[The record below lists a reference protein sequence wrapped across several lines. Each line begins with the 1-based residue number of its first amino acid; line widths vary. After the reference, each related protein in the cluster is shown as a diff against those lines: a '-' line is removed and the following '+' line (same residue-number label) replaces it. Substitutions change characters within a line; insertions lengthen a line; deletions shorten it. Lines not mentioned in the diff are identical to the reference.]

1 MDYSVVRQMA
11 INTVDAD
18 AYAWV
23 PVRVAYKL
31 GRCSFALLPPPP
43 SSAIPIPHPSLT
55 FGCFCTPG
63 ALLSAPFIPHPV
75 KMSGAKFTWM
85 AKEAYPLFVTIGG
98 GCLLCAFQLAR
109 SVAVNPDVSVM
120 KSTRAQCIPEDWDAE
135 KNGSAFHEH
144 AVRRFVREYAG
155 AGIFKDLNI
164 AMSKPTA

>member
-1 MDYSVVRQMA
+1 M
-11 INTVDAD
+11 
-18 AYAWV
+18 V

-55 FGCFCTPG
+55 FG
-63 ALLSAPFIPHPV
+63 LLLHSWCPTLR
-75 KMSGAKFTWM
+75 SL
-85 AKEAYPLFVTIGG
+85 YPPPRQDVRRQVHLDGQGG
-98 GCLLCAFQLAR
+98 LPAVRHHRRRLPAVAFQLAR

-144 AVRRFVREYAG
+144 A
-155 AGIFKDLNI
+155 
-164 AMSKPTA
+164 